1 MVEPATVNS
10 EISFLTFGAG
20 TPKWVGTAQRLGRSA
35 LRSNQFATVEVSGWE
50 TLQRDHPKFCERY
63 AAMLQ
68 SDVKGFGYW
77 IWKPLLIRSALVES
91 KGFLLYLDGGSM
103 LNLRTA
109 AANVRLLQYLERAKT
124 VGAVMMELEQPEWK
138 WNKADSV
145 ERLGL
150 TPEHLASPQMMAG
163 VLLLRRT
170 SEIVDLIDSWLE
182 IVLESSHRF
191 VDDSPSRLPEHHG
204 FCEHRHDQAIL
215 SGLAKL
221 AGINPISDETHFGG
235 DWLRLGSD
243 YPIWTTRFRGT
254 SDLRLQLRL
263 ARKGS
268 SPTMGELARWFLR
281 S

>member
-1 MVEPATVNS
+1 VVEPATVNS
-10 EISFLTFGAG
+10 QISFLTFGAG
-20 TPKWVGTAQRLGRSA
+20 TQEWISTAQRLGGSAVRS
-35 LRSNQFATVEVSGWE
+35 RQFATVEVSSWE

-77 IWKPLLIRSALVES
+77 IWKPLLIRSALANS

-103 LNLRTA
+103 LNLRNA
-109 AANVRLLQYLERAKT
+109 AANVRLLQYVERAKAT
-124 VGAVMMELEQPEWK
+124 GAVMMELEHPEWK

-150 TPEHLASPQMMAG
+150 TPEHVSSPQIMAG
-163 VLLLRRT
+163 VLLLRRS
-170 SEIVDLIDSWLE
+170 SEIVDLIDAWLE

-191 VDDSPSRLPEHHG
+191 VDDSPSRLPERPG

-221 AGINPISDETHFGG
+221 AGINPIPDETYFGS

-243 YPIWTTRFRGT
+243 YPIWKTRFRGT
-254 SDLRLQLRL
+254 SDLRLRLRL
-263 ARKGS
+263 ARQAS
-268 SPTMGELARWFLR
+268 NPTMGEMIRWFVR
-281 S
+281 N